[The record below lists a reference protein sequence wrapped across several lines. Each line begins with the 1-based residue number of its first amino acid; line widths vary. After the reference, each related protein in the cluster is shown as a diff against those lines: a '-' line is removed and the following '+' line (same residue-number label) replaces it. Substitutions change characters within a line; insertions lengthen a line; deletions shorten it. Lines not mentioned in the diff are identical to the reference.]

1 MMLALL
7 PLGAVKLPAWFSD
20 NMVLQTDTEN
30 GERSFLSGLA
40 APNEAVH
47 ITGGAGSYS
56 VAADGDGAWKATL
69 DPQHVTGK
77 PFSITISGAD
87 GPSVTANN
95 VLVGDVFFC
104 SGQSNM
110 VYPLHLAFNATAE
123 AATISNHPNFRFF
136 MTERSTSPTPLFD
149 FSGSGTCDSSYV
161 NKSLSAC
168 NRWLT
173 AAEAAGD
180 YVEAFSAVCYMT
192 VRDIAKLHT
201 GDRPIALIQSAWGG
215 TRVEAWMAA
224 ADIAAA
230 GAPVT
235 GNVPHGSGPNEQSVL
250 YNAMVAP
257 WDPFSIR
264 AMLWY
269 QGEANANELTNHN
282 QSISY
287 YANAYQAM
295 IAGWRERKGV
305 GDFAVL
311 TVQLPPSVNSS
322 MAASNPITGR
332 PEIRIAEM
340 EAAAH
345 AGGATDNS
353 GTAVTLDLGGSSAW
367 GVDHPPN
374 KNEIARRLAL
384 QALYVTYAL
393 QTWTYSGPVLET
405 AEVSTGTI
413 VLKFAGWSAGGG
425 LALRDVKAANIDGSR
440 NDCVQCCAKAPPFE
454 LSADGGKTWRRVS
467 RAATDVVPYRT
478 VKLTLAPSATVP
490 THVRYAW
497 ADYVDCVLENG
508 DGLVSTPFSESLA

>member
-1 MMLALL
+1 MLALL

-20 NMVLQTDTEN
+20 NMVLQQTDTETS
-30 GERSFLSGLA
+30 RRATRPRRA
-40 APNEAVH
+40 ARDSEHA
-47 ITGGAGSYS
+47 TAGGSYS
-56 VAADGDGAWKATL
+56 VTGRRWSWKATL
-69 DPQHVTGK
+69 DPQHATGK

-95 VLVGDVFFC
+95 VLAGDVFFC

-136 MTERSTSPTPLFD
+136 MTERRTSPTPLFD
-149 FSGSGTCDSSYV
+149 FSGNGTCDSSYV

-215 TRVEAWMAA
+215 TRVEAWRAA

-295 IAGWRERKGV
+295 IAGWRERKGRLRR
-305 GDFAVL
+305 GE
-311 TVQLPPSVNSS
+311 VQLLGQLVDGGVQPHHRPPGDPNRR
-322 MAASNPITGR
+322 NGG
-332 PEIRIAEM
+332 
-340 EAAAH
+340 
-345 AGGATDNS
+345 GGARRRRHRQ
-353 GTAVTLDLGGSSAW
+353 LGSASPW
-367 GVDHPPN
+367 TSAARRLGRRPSPN
-374 KNEIARRLAL
+374 KNE
-384 QALYVTYAL
+384 
-393 QTWTYSGPVLET
+393 
-405 AEVSTGTI
+405 
-413 VLKFAGWSAGGG
+413 SA
-425 LALRDVKAANIDGSR
+425 AA
-440 NDCVQCCAKAPPFE
+440 
-454 LSADGGKTWRRVS
+454 
-467 RAATDVVPYRT
+467 RAAGSLRHIRLRRGRT
-478 VKLTLAPSATVP
+478 AGRCS
-490 THVRYAW
+490 RRQR
-497 ADYVDCVLENG
+497 
-508 DGLVSTPFSESLA
+508 